1 MYVIINDIYANKRFL
16 EKLHLLIQVYGICVE
31 EPIFLVIT
39 EFLETG
45 NLKDYLKK
53 EEAKVKLTFEK
64 LVRISEN
71 VSNPC
76 ALKLIHS
83 EDTRVFC

>member
-1 MYVIINDIYANKRFL
+1 M
-16 EKLHLLIQVYGICVE
+16 QVYGICVE
-31 EPIFLVIT
+31 EPTFMVLT
-39 EFLETG
+39 EFLGTG
-45 NLKDYLKK
+45 SLKDYLKK

-76 ALKLIHS
+76 AIKLIHS
-83 EDTRVFC
+83 EDTRVF